1 MHVKKSLDKTP
12 PGTRGMWPGQTLIAF
27 RRDPLHF
34 LRSLTKRY
42 GDVSSFRI
50 GPQLL
55 VLINDPE
62 AIRDVLVTNQRAF
75 KKGRGLE
82 RTKPLL
88 GEGLL
93 TSEGE
98 VHLRQRRLA
107 QPAFHR
113 ERIATYGRTMIE
125 GAVRARDRWHDG
137 QTLDFAGE
145 MMALTLGIAGQT
157 LFGADVGG
165 ETEAIR
171 GAMAEALQAF
181 EIATLPF
188 FEVFDR
194 LPVPWMRRLTRARA
208 TLDAIVYR
216 MIAERRRDGRDRGDL
231 LSMLLVDMTDTQ
243 LRDEILTIF
252 LAGHETTANAL
263 TWAMYALSQAPE
275 IDRALAAEAQALGG
289 LPSVDDL
296 PRLPYT
302 SAVVSEVLRLYPPA
316 WIIGR
321 RTVTEYSVGG
331 YDLPVGTLV
340 FVSPWVTQRDP
351 RFWVEAERFNPARWQ
366 KEPPPKF
373 AYFPFGGG
381 SRVCIG
387 ESFAWTEL
395 TLVLATLAQR
405 WRFELVPGHPVA
417 PKPVVTLRPRYG
429 MRMVAHR
436 R

>member
-1 MHVKKSLDKTP
+1 
-12 PGTRGMWPGQTLIAF
+12 MWPGQTLVAF

-34 LRSLTKRY
+34 LRALSTRY
-42 GDVSSFRI
+42 GDVSSFKI

-62 AIRDVLVTNQRAF
+62 AIRDVLITNQRAF

-113 ERIATYGRTMIE
+113 ERIATYGRTMVE

-165 ETEAIR
+165 ETAAIR
-171 GAMAEALQAF
+171 AAMAEALEAF

-194 LPVPWMRRLTRARA
+194 LPVPWMRRLKRAKA

-263 TWAMYALSQAPE
+263 TWAMFALSQAPE
-275 IDRALAAEAQALGG
+275 IDRALAEEACALGG

-321 RTVTEYSVGG
+321 RTVAEYGVGG

-351 RFWVEAERFNPARWQ
+351 RFWSDAERFDPGRWQ

-395 TLVLATLAQR
+395 ILVLATLAQR
-405 WRFELVPGHPVA
+405 WRLELVPGHPVV

-429 MRMVAHR
+429 MRMIAR
-436 R
+436 RR

>member
-1 MHVKKSLDKTP
+1 V
-12 PGTRGMWPGQTLIAF
+12 Q
-27 RRDPLHF
+27 F
-34 LRSLTKRY
+34 LQQLSIRY
-42 GDVSSFRI
+42 GTVASFRI

-55 VLINDPE
+55 VLINEPE
-62 AIRDVLVTNQRAF
+62 AIRDVLVTSQRSF

-93 TSEGE
+93 TSEGD

-107 QPAFHR
+107 QPAFHQ
-113 ERIATYGRTMIE
+113 ERIAGYAKRMV
-125 GAVRARDRWHDG
+125 ADAASARDRWADG
-137 QTLDFAGE
+137 ETIDLAGE
-145 MMALTLGIAGQT
+145 MMRLTLGIAGET
-157 LFGADVGG
+157 LFGIDVGG
-165 ETEAIR
+165 ETAAIR
-171 GAMAEALQAF
+171 DAMAEALRAF

-194 LPVPWMRRLTRARA
+194 LPVPWMRRLKRAKA
-208 TLDAIVYR
+208 TLDTVVYR
-216 MIAERRRDGRDRGDL
+216 IIAERRAHGGDRGDL
-231 LSMLLVDMTDTQ
+231 LSMLLGSMTDTE
-243 LRDEILTIF
+243 LRDEILTLF

-263 TWAMYALSQAPE
+263 TWAAYALSQAPGV
-275 IDRALAAEAQALGG
+275 DRALGEEAIALGT
-289 LPSVDDL
+289 LPTFDDL
-296 PRLPYT
+296 PRLTYT
-302 SAVVSEVLRLYPPA
+302 RAVVAETLRLYPPA

-321 RTVTEYSVGG
+321 RTIAEYKVGG
-331 YDLPVGTLV
+331 YELPVGTLV

-351 RFWVEAERFNPARWQ
+351 RFWGEPERFDPDRWQ

-405 WRFELVPGHPVA
+405 WRFELVPGHPVV
-417 PKPVVTLRPRYG
+417 PKPVVTLRPRHG
-429 MRMVAHR
+429 MKMVVR
-436 R
+436 KR

>member
-1 MHVKKSLDKTP
+1 MITDNTP
-12 PGTRGMWPGQTLIAF
+12 PGTRGIWPGQTLISF
-27 RRDPLHF
+27 RRDPLEF
-34 LRSLTKRY
+34 LHQLSKRY

-62 AIRDVLVTNQRAF
+62 AIRDVLVTNQRSF

-93 TSEGE
+93 TSEGD
-98 VHLRQRRLA
+98 VHLEQRRLA

-113 ERIATYGRTMIE
+113 ERIAGYARTMIDA
-125 GAVRARDRWHDG
+125 AVNARDRWDDG
-137 QTLDFAGE
+137 ETIDFAGE
-145 MMALTLGIAGQT
+145 MMALTLGIAGRT
-157 LFGADVGG
+157 LFGADVGA
-165 ETEAIR
+165 ETAAIR
-171 GAMAEALQAF
+171 DAMAEALQAF

-188 FEVFDR
+188 FEVFDH
-194 LPVPWMRRLTRARA
+194 LPVPWMRRLKRAKA
-208 TLDAIVYR
+208 TLDRTVYR
-216 MIAERRRDGRDRGDL
+216 IIAERRAEPGDRGDL
-231 LSMLLVDMTDTQ
+231 LSMLLIAGMSDTQ

-263 TWAMYALSQAPE
+263 TWAAYALSQAPDV
-275 IDRALAAEAQALGG
+275 DRALASEACAIGG
-289 LPSVDDL
+289 PVSIEDL
-296 PRLPYT
+296 PRLAYT
-302 SAVVSEVLRLYPPA
+302 RAVVSEVLRLYPPA

-321 RTVTEYSVGG
+321 RTIAPYRVGG

-351 RFWVEAERFNPARWQ
+351 RFWEQPERFDPVRWRR
-366 KEPPPKF
+366 ESPPKF

-381 SRVCIG
+381 SRMCIG

-405 WRFELVPGHPVA
+405 WRFGLVPGHPVA
-417 PKPVVTLRPRYG
+417 PKPVVTLRPRHG
-429 MRMVAHR
+429 MRMIVKR

>member
-1 MHVKKSLDKTP
+1 MITDNTP
-12 PGTRGMWPGQTLIAF
+12 PGMRGIWPGQTLISF
-27 RRDPLHF
+27 RRDPLQF
-34 LRSLTKRY
+34 LRSLSIRY

-55 VLINDPE
+55 VLINEPE
-62 AIRDVLVTNQRAF
+62 AIRDVLVTNQRSF

-113 ERIATYGRTMIE
+113 ERIAAYGRAMVE

-137 QTLDFAGE
+137 QTVDFAGE

-165 ETEAIR
+165 ETVAIR
-171 GAMAEALQAF
+171 DAMAEALEAF

-188 FEVFDR
+188 FEIFDR
-194 LPVPWMRRLTRARA
+194 LPVPWMRRLHRAKA
-208 TLDAIVYR
+208 TLDGIVYR
-216 MIAERRRDGRDRGDL
+216 MIAERRADGRDRGDL
-231 LSMLLVDMTDTQ
+231 LSMLLADMTDVQ

-263 TWAMYALSQAPE
+263 TWALYALSQAPD
-275 IDRALAAEAQALGG
+275 IDRALSDETRALGQ

-321 RTVTEYSVGG
+321 RTVTEYRVGG

-351 RFWVEAERFNPARWQ
+351 RFWREAERFDPARWQ
-366 KEPPPKF
+366 KETPPKF

-387 ESFAWTEL
+387 EAFAWTEL
-395 TLVLATLAQR
+395 TLVLATIAQY
-405 WRFELVPGHPVA
+405 WRFELVPGHPVV
-417 PKPVVTLRPRYG
+417 PKPVVTLRPRHG
-429 MRMVAHR
+429 MRMIAR
-436 R
+436 RR

>member
-1 MHVKKSLDKTP
+1 MITDNTP
-12 PGTRGMWPGQTLIAF
+12 PGTRGIWPGQTLVSF
-27 RRDPLHF
+27 RRDPLLF
-34 LRSLTKRY
+34 LHQLTIRY
-42 GDVSSFRI
+42 GSVSSFRI

-75 KKGRGLE
+75 RKGRGLE

-98 VHLRQRRLA
+98 VHLEQRRLA

-113 ERIATYGRTMIE
+113 ERIAGYGRTMVDW
-125 GAVRARDRWHDG
+125 AARSRDRWADG
-137 QTLDFAGE
+137 ETIDLAAE
-145 MMALTLGIAGQT
+145 MMRLTLGIAGQT
-157 LFGADVGG
+157 LFGADLGG
-165 ETEAIR
+165 ETAAIR
-171 GAMAEALQAF
+171 DAMAEALQAF

-188 FEVFDR
+188 FEVFDH
-194 LPVPWMRRLTRARA
+194 LPVPWMRRLRRAKA

-216 MIAERRRDGRDRGDL
+216 IIAERRADARDRGDL
-231 LSMLLVDMTDTQ
+231 LSMLLLAGMTDEQ

-263 TWAMYALSQAPE
+263 TWAAYALSQAP
-275 IDRALAAEAQALGG
+275 DVDLRLAGEAAAIGG
-289 LPSVDDL
+289 LPSVEDL
-296 PRLPYT
+296 PRLGYT
-302 SAVVSEVLRLYPPA
+302 RSVVAEVLRLYPPA

-321 RTVTEYSVGG
+321 RSVAEYRVGG
-331 YDLPVGTLV
+331 YDLPLGTLV

-351 RFWVEAERFNPARWQ
+351 LYWAEPERFAPERWADS
-366 KEPPPKF
+366 PPKF
-373 AYFPFGGG
+373 AYFPFGAG

-395 TLVLATLAQR
+395 ILVLATLAQH

-417 PKPVVTLRPRYG
+417 FKPVVTLRAKYG
-429 MRMVAHR
+429 MKMVVR
-436 R
+436 RR